1 MLCRVLSA
9 VCVVLLAHAF
19 AIKTTYY
26 YLKSIHRHQV
36 KKLFRSDTE
45 GARLLW
51 IMSGIRAALVKHK
64 KNRRRLWADTRG
76 GFSLVRIYK
85 GLNIYTISFFYL
97 KYILL
102 FLALLV
108 LRFLQKEHCLN
119 YIQYEIPYP
128 FRFLLLL

>member
-1 MLCRVLSA
+1 MRSYVVLCRVLSA

-19 AIKTTYY
+19 AIESTYY
-26 YLKSIHRHQV
+26 YLKSIYRHQV
-36 KKLFRSDTE
+36 NNLFRSNTKK
-45 GARLLW
+45 
-51 IMSGIRAALVKHK
+51 RAALVKHK

-85 GLNIYTISFFYL
+85 GVNIYTISYVYL

-102 FLALLV
+102 FLPV
-108 LRFLQKEHCLN
+108 LILPVLQYLQKECYSN
-119 YIQYEIPYP
+119 YRQDEKPYP